1 MYLRN
6 ECSNPAMF
14 PLKAI
19 RGGNIGNKDLD
30 VLEEEEGKNQHK
42 LNLSQSYIHNSFSEE
57 SDKEVMLN
65 LPKLPGL
72 EKDLENIE
80 VLELMSKDNNHS
92 QDFVGV

>member
-30 VLEEEEGKNQHK
+30 VLEEEEGKN
-42 LNLSQSYIHNSFSEE
+42 
-57 SDKEVMLN
+57 
-65 LPKLPGL
+65 
-72 EKDLENIE
+72 
-80 VLELMSKDNNHS
+80 
-92 QDFVGV
+92 